1 MLYLDDFCESVETLP
16 QDMKHYM
23 SHLRSLDLRV
33 KNTVDNFQREFK
45 TLCNKAPMLQPDA
58 ISREYAKLQ
67 TEFTK
72 AFDTA
77 EEKVQ
82 LATQTHD
89 IVVRQLKRLE
99 HELKKFEVE
108 LAANSRHGLIADL
121 KEQSLVLDINN
132 TSPQGLSLAAQRR
145 KHKRHTPEP
154 VPEYREA
161 VSMPVMQHMPDP
173 QPSPRGRPSTY
184 KKKEKVVER
193 VVEEIPQAMQAIPQH
208 TDHLLH
214 LQKIKEADP
223 NEPRYCVCNQV
234 SYGDM
239 VGCDNDDCENGEWF
253 HYACVGLQQEPKGK
267 WFCSDA
273 CDPKRRKNR
282 H

>member
-1 MLYLDDFCESVETLP
+1 
-16 QDMKHYM
+16 
-23 SHLRSLDLRV
+23 
-33 KNTVDNFQREFK
+33 
-45 TLCNKAPMLQPDA
+45 
-58 ISREYAKLQ
+58 
-67 TEFTK
+67 
-72 AFDTA
+72 
-77 EEKVQ
+77 
-82 LATQTHD
+82 
-89 IVVRQLKRLE
+89 VRQLKRLE

-234 SYGDM
+234 GACAPPRARRLCACT
-239 VGCDNDDCENGEWF
+239 VLGCARCGLGAGCRARHARVMRWR
-253 HYACVGLQQEPKGK
+253 AASCVHGPRT
-267 WFCSDA
+267 W
-273 CDPKRRKNR
+273 
-282 H
+282 